1 MNTVTSETADGQL
14 VLIMEKIAALARE
27 QQLPSLLGDR
37 VTGRANDSITGG
49 RVAES
54 LRRATQG
61 EYIPSSTHYT

>member
-1 MNTVTSETADGQL
+1 VNTVTSETADGQL

-49 RVAES
+49 
-54 LRRATQG
+54 
-61 EYIPSSTHYT
+61 